1 MAELNLLDQY
11 PRSKRPID
19 ERASRVTD
27 ADRAIARQFGRDY
40 FDGDRIHGYGGYHYH
55 PRFWQPTVRRFHDHY
70 GLKPRD
76 RVLDVGCAKGFMLH
90 DFKELIPGLTVAG
103 IDISEYAIANAKEEV
118 KPSLRVGDAKK
129 LPYDDRSFDLVI
141 AINTIHNLELLECK
155 QALREIQRVTRR
167 HAFVVVDA
175 WRNDEERDRLQRWV
189 VTCRTAMHVEDWRRL
204 FDEVGYKGDYY
215 WFIAE

>member
-1 MAELNLLDQY
+1 MAEINLMDHY

-27 ADRAIARQFGRDY
+27 ADRAIARQFGKDY

-55 PRFWQPTVRRFHDHY
+55 PRFWQATVRRFRDHY
-70 GLKPRD
+70 GLKPGD

-90 DFKELIPGLTVAG
+90 DFKELIPGLNVAG
-103 IDISEYAIANAKEEV
+103 IDISEYAIAQANEEV
-118 KPSLRVGDAKK
+118 KPFLGVGNAKE
-129 LPYDDRSFDLVI
+129 LPYDSRSFDLVI
-141 AINTIHNLELLECK
+141 AINTIHNLDLPDCK

-175 WRNDEERDRLQRWV
+175 WRNEDERECLQRWV
-189 VTCRTAMHVEDWRRL
+189 VTCKTAMHVEDWKRT
-204 FDEVGYKGDYY
+204 FDEVGYNGDYY